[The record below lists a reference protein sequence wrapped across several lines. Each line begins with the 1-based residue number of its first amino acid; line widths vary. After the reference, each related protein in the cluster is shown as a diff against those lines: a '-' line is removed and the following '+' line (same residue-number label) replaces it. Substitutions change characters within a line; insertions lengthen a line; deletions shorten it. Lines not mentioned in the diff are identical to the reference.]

1 MNWIDIKKRKP
12 IAHESGCWDG
22 LRSSKILVC
31 TLSRTY
37 HVAIMYKGIL
47 DGSIFCDF
55 YDDKDDCEIKNVE
68 WWADI
73 DEAPF

>member
-1 MNWIDIKKRKP
+1 
-12 IAHESGCWDG
+12 
-22 LRSSKILVC
+22 
-31 TLSRTY
+31 
-37 HVAIMYKGIL
+37 MYKGIL

-73 DEAPF
+73 DEAPFWVK